1 MGVTT
6 PVRGH
11 SSLPESRRLPQNE
24 LRFENHLLPA
34 RRLVCSIADAA
45 EAQRD
50 LTGQRK
56 TAVPRAPV
64 RSTETVASHGV
75 LHSMSVLLL
84 DKKCYIGGVQLPR
97 CVALH
102 RLPCIDIDC
111 YLSGRAAAQGE
122 YSLLGNYH
130 YYVSM
135 ERCQVL

>member
-64 RSTETVASHGV
+64 RSTETVASHGA
-75 LHSMSVLLL
+75 LHSMSHCGMWSAELSPTGFM
-84 DKKCYIGGVQLPR
+84 KKV
-97 CVALH
+97 
-102 RLPCIDIDC
+102 
-111 YLSGRAAAQGE
+111 
-122 YSLLGNYH
+122 
-130 YYVSM
+130 VSP
-135 ERCQVL
+135 EHG